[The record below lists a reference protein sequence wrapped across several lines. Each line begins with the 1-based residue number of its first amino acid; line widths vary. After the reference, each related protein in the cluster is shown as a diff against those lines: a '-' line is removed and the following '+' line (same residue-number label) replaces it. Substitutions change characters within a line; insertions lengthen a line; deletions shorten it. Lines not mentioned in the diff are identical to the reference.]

1 MTRIELTSRVGP
13 DGVLT
18 LKLPLGPEEAN
29 SEVVVTVRT
38 ANGKGLALPKDQKA
52 WEEFVRTTA
61 GSIDDPT
68 FRRHEQ
74 GEYEQRDPL
83 P

>member
-18 LKLPLGPEEAN
+18 LNLPLGPEEAN
-29 SEVVVTVRT
+29 AEVVITVQT
-38 ANGKGLALPKDQKA
+38 ANGKAHSDRNQQA
-52 WEEFVRTTA
+52 WEAFVRTTA
-61 GSIDDPT
+61 GSIADPT
-68 FRRHEQ
+68 FRRHDQ
-74 GEYEQRDPL
+74 GEYEQREPL